1 MVRGAQIGSIHTF
14 KDLGLALK
22 IGSPTISGAEP
33 DTRLITVPGSD
44 TMLDLSKALDGK
56 VHYKQRTIK
65 IELLCTAPKNRWPII
80 QSKLENALQGQWL
93 RCIFDEDPSWYW
105 LGIWQVDVGERGR
118 TSITY
123 TITGTCNP
131 HKISLT
137 AEAGADWLWDP
148 FNFETDTIYTTPTKV
163 KSL

>member
-1 MVRGAQIGSIHTF
+1 
-14 KDLGLALK
+14 
-22 IGSPTISGAEP
+22 
-33 DTRLITVPGSD
+33 
-44 TMLDLSKALDGK
+44 MLDLSKALDGK
-56 VHYKQRTIK
+56 VHYKQRIIK
-65 IELLCTAPKNRWPII
+65 MELLCKAPQKQWPVI

-93 RCIFDEDPSWYW
+93 KCVFDEDPSWYW
-105 LGIWQVDVGERGR
+105 LGIWQVDVGERNR